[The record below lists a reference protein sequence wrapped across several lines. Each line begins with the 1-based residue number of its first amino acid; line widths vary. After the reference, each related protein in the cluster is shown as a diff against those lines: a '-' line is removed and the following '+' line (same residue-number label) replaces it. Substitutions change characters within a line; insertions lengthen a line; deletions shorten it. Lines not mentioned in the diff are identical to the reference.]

1 MGIKLEILGETARVE
16 YVSSELLVCAE
27 IRLDRRTMTPA
38 LPRLFRLYF
47 KNLYELAAYLSGVM
61 NVQSTY
67 CYTSYLLPLHH
78 IELPA
83 PDMSNTRPPTLST

>member
-1 MGIKLEILGETARVE
+1 MCRDK
-16 YVSSELLVCAE
+16 
-27 IRLDRRTMTPA
+27 IRLENNDPCFAAAVPVVR
-38 LPRLFRLYF
+38 YF